1 MFLSVDVGNTQTTLG
16 LIGPSG
22 DVCQCWRAQT
32 DKRATSDEILMIL
45 TNFLAGRGY
54 SLESVDAVAVASVVP
69 SLQHAWNACLARL
82 RKPHLMVGTLK
93 EPPIPIRM
101 PYPTQVGADRIAN
114 AMEALACYGAPVIVV
129 DFGTATNIDV
139 VAPDGAFVGGV
150 IAPGIMLSAE
160 ALFQRASK
168 LSSTPIEVPPHT
180 IGSTSEEAL
189 QSGIVVGAAAMAEGL
204 VARIQEELGAP
215 GCPVIATGGLARTV
229 DAVCTCFTQLDPQL
243 TLRGIHRIWRH
254 YRGEQG

>member
-16 LIGPSG
+16 LIDSE
-22 DVCQCWRAQT
+22 DKVCQCWRAQT

-45 TNFLAGRGY
+45 TSFLAGRDFN
-54 SLESVDAVAVASVVP
+54 LDDVDAVAVASVVP
-69 SLQHAWNACLARL
+69 ALQHAWSACLARL
-82 RKPHLMVGTLK
+82 QKPYLMVGNL
-93 EPPIPIRM
+93 PQSPIPIRM
-101 PYPTQVGADRIAN
+101 PYPEQVGADRIAN

-139 VAPDGAFVGGV
+139 VAADGAFVGGV

-204 VARIQEELGAP
+204 VSRIQAELDAP

-229 DAVCTCFTQLDPQL
+229 NSVCSCFTRLDPHL

-254 YRGEQG
+254 QQRF

>member
-1 MFLSVDVGNTQTTLG
+1 MLFRS
-16 LIGPSG
+16 
-22 DVCQCWRAQT
+22 
-32 DKRATSDEILMIL
+32 
-45 TNFLAGRGY
+45 
-54 SLESVDAVAVASVVP
+54 
-69 SLQHAWNACLARL
+69 
-82 RKPHLMVGTLK
+82 
-93 EPPIPIRM
+93 
-101 PYPTQVGADRIAN
+101 
-114 AMEALACYGAPVIVV
+114 
-129 DFGTATNIDV
+129 TNIDV

>member
-93 EPPIPIRM
+93 EPPIPRS
-101 PYPTQVGADRIAN
+101 
-114 AMEALACYGAPVIVV
+114 E
-129 DFGTATNIDV
+129 
-139 VAPDGAFVGGV
+139 
-150 IAPGIMLSAE
+150 E
-160 ALFQRASK
+160 
-168 LSSTPIEVPPHT
+168 H
-180 IGSTSEEAL
+180 TSEL
-189 QSGIVVGAAAMAEGL
+189 QS
-204 VARIQEELGAP
+204 
-215 GCPVIATGGLARTV
+215 
-229 DAVCTCFTQLDPQL
+229 PQ
-243 TLRGIHRIWRH
+243 
-254 YRGEQG
+254 